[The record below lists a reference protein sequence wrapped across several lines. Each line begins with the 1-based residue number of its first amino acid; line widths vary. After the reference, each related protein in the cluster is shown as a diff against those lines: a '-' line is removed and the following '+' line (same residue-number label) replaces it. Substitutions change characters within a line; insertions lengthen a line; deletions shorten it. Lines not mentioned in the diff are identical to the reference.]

1 MAKRKSGLGG
11 WLLIGLVIFG
21 ISQCNRSEDP
31 QTGSSA
37 VASRPSTALPAPPP
51 PAVTARPP
59 IEQPAAPTSAP
70 SPVMR
75 YVSASSLNI
84 RSGPN
89 TGAAVIGSL
98 ANGTQVRVFEM
109 DGAWARLSEPGQ
121 SGRWVHGDYLVT
133 QRPAPAPAPQMAIV
147 QHPAAPTVPRSQIVQ
162 EIINRSIRSYSGNC
176 PCPYNYTASGRRCG
190 GNSAYSRPGGRSP
203 ACYAGDVTDAMIAA
217 FRP

>member
-11 WLLIGLVIFG
+11 WLLIGVVIFG
-21 ISQCNRSEDP
+21 IAQCNRSNDRTP
-31 QTGSSA
+31 GSSV
-37 VASRPSTALPAPPP
+37 VAARPTATQPALPAPSV
-51 PAVTARPP
+51 AAQPP
-59 IEQPAAPTSAP
+59 IQRSNSATAP
-70 SPVMR
+70 SPVLR

-109 DGAWARLSEPGQ
+109 DGSWARLSEPGEA
-121 SGRWVHGDYLVT
+121 GRWVHGDYLAA
-133 QRPAPAPAPQMAIV
+133 QRPAPALAPQMAIV
-147 QHPAAPTVPRSQIVQ
+147 QQPAAPTAPRSQVVQ

-203 ACYAGDVTDAMIAA
+203 VCYPNDVTEAMIQA
-217 FRP
+217 FLR